1 MGDKGRG
8 WKDDQRDKSAMS
20 FVCVCLCALNV
31 GAWRGVKGRVG
42 TVKQWKSARS
52 ECKITRYYSLGIAL
66 IFVGNV

>member
-42 TVKQWKSARS
+42 TVKQWNRFAVNAKLLD
-52 ECKITRYYSLGIAL
+52 ITLL
-66 IFVGNV
+66 VLL